1 MSKTNSLNQLIPFL
15 KPFQKNLWIIFLTV
29 PILAFL
35 QGVQPYLLQLTIEKL
50 NKTHQVEN
58 NIYLYPVLIGL
69 SILILFGLKIW
80 QNSLV
85 QDIGQK
91 FVFSIRSKLFSHLQ
105 SLSIDFFEENQV
117 GKLLTRLTS
126 DIEALSETFSS
137 GLVGGANDIFC
148 LVGIII
154 FMFCIDWKLALT
166 QIILF
171 PILILLTKFFEKD
184 YQKANL
190 ESRKQLGQLNSL
202 FQESLLG
209 MKVIKLFNQS
219 KNLSCEF
226 GEVTV
231 QYVKAND
238 KYIFADSLFSAVI
251 ELISILAII
260 LVIIFTLIF
269 IKTDVSNI
277 SAGKLIAFVGYT
289 QILFGPI
296 RSLSEKFSVF
306 QSGFTA
312 ADRISELLSTQN
324 KFLINNIASTKAFP
338 TNLSLKF
345 DQVCFKYKPDQNY
358 ALQNISFDLKEGH
371 SLGIVGQTGS
381 GKSTLIKLLCR
392 FYDPTAGTI
401 IIGNTNLT
409 ELDPSVIRENILM
422 IPQRSFLFSG
432 SIKDNLLLNKT
443 NFSDQELKNIAEET
457 GLLELIDNLKDG
469 FNTELREGGVDL
481 SSGQKQLISLTR
493 ALIQDSKVLIL
504 DEATASLDAYTEQI
518 ITKAIQKIIHS
529 GKTVIFIAHRLNLVK
544 ECNKI
549 LVLQNGQITETG
561 SHDELMQLNNY
572 YSQLVSLS
580 DLI

>member
-1 MSKTNSLNQLIPFL
+1 MSQTNSLKQLIPFL
-15 KPFQKNLWIIFLTV
+15 KPFKKTLILIFASV
-29 PILAFL
+29 PVIAFL

-50 NKTHQVEN
+50 NKVNQSEN
-58 NIYLYPVLIGL
+58 NIYLYPVLIGA
-69 SILILFGLKIW
+69 SILILFGFKVW

-85 QDIGQK
+85 QEIGQK
-91 FVFSIRSKLFSHLQ
+91 FVFSIRTKLFSHLQ
-105 SLSIDFFEENQV
+105 SLSIDFFEQNQV

-137 GLVGGANDIFC
+137 GLVGGTNDIFC
-148 LVGIII
+148 LMGIII
-154 FMFCIDWKLALT
+154 FMFYIDWKLALI
-166 QIILF
+166 QIILL
-171 PILILLTKFFEKD
+171 PILILLTKLFEKD

-209 MKVIKLFNQS
+209 LKVIKLFNQFR
-219 KNLSCEF
+219 NLSREF
-226 GEVTV
+226 AEVTL
-231 QYVKAND
+231 QYIKANN

-260 LVIIFTLIF
+260 LVIISTLIF
-269 IKTDVSNI
+269 LKNGFHI

-312 ADRISELLSTQN
+312 ANRISELLSTEN

-338 TNLSLKF
+338 ERLNLKF
-345 DQVCFKYKPDQNY
+345 EQVYFKYKAEGNY
-358 ALQNISFDLKEGH
+358 ALENISFNLEEGH

-392 FYDPTAGTI
+392 FYDPTQGKI
-401 IIGNTNLT
+401 IIENTDLT
-409 ELDPSVIRENILM
+409 ELDPSVIRQNILM

-443 NFSDQELKNIAEET
+443 DFSDQQLKNIAEET
-457 GLLELIDNLKDG
+457 GLLELISNLKDG

-493 ALIQDSKVLIL
+493 ALIQNSKVLIL

-518 ITKAIQKIIHS
+518 VTKAVQKIIHS

-549 LVLQNGQITETG
+549 LVLQNGKIKEAG
-561 SHDELMQLNNY
+561 SHKELMELNNY

>member
-1 MSKTNSLNQLIPFL
+1 MSQTNSLKQLIPFL
-15 KPFQKNLWIIFLTV
+15 QPFKKTLILIFASV
-29 PILAFL
+29 PVIAFL

-50 NKTHQVEN
+50 NKVNLSEN
-58 NIYLYPVLIGL
+58 NIYLYPVLIGA
-69 SILILFGLKIW
+69 SILILFGFKVW

-85 QDIGQK
+85 QEIGQK
-91 FVFSIRSKLFSHLQ
+91 FVFSIRTKLFSHLQ

-148 LVGIII
+148 LMGIII
-154 FMFCIDWKLALT
+154 FMFYIDWKLALT
-166 QIILF
+166 QIILL
-171 PILILLTKFFEKD
+171 PVLILLTKLFEKN

-209 MKVIKLFNQS
+209 LKVIKLFNQF
-219 KNLSCEF
+219 KNLSREF
-226 GEVTV
+226 AEVTFR
-231 QYVKAND
+231 YIKAND

-260 LVIIFTLIF
+260 LVIISTLIF
-269 IKTDVSNI
+269 FKKGFHVSV
-277 SAGKLIAFVGYT
+277 GKLIAFVGYT

-312 ADRISELLSTQN
+312 ANRVSELLLTEN
-324 KFLINNIASTKAFP
+324 KFLINNIASIKAFP
-338 TNLSLKF
+338 ERLNLKF
-345 DQVCFKYKPDQNY
+345 EQVYFKYKPDNNY
-358 ALQNISFDLKEGH
+358 ALENISFDLEEGY

-392 FYDPTAGTI
+392 FYDTTQGKI
-401 IIGNTNLT
+401 IIGNTDLT
-409 ELDPSVIRENILM
+409 ELDPSIIRQNILM

-432 SIKDNLLLNKT
+432 SIKDNLLLNKI
-443 NFSDQELKNIAEET
+443 NFSDQQLTNIAEET
-457 GLLELIDNLKDG
+457 GLLELISNLKDG

-493 ALIQDSKVLIL
+493 ALIQNSKVLIL

-518 ITKAIQKIIHS
+518 VTKAVQKIIHS

-549 LVLQNGQITETG
+549 LVLQNGKIKEAG
-561 SHDELMQLNNY
+561 SHKELMELNNY